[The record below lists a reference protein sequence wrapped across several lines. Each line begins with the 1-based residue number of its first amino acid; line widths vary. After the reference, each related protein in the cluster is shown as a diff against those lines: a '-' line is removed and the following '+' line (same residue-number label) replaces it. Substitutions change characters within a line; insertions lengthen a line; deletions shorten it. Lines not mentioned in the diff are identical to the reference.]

1 MKMSLGKELL
11 PKVKHNY
18 INQIREPV
26 VAHREIEARK
36 FQTRIDYVDLSAFG
50 VGVKFSDEDK
60 NKAQLQQTQDLI
72 DKLCNKYGV
81 FVQYLED
88 LDKIVDVVM
97 QQVCC
102 MALRYDERMAMILD
116 QTRYD
121 SFQRDFVARVYQNE
135 DYTKKKKRFLQKRT
149 LVKFKPAAAD
159 PENEI

>member
-1 MKMSLGKELL
+1 MMKMSLGKELL

-88 LDKIVDVVM
+88 LDHTVRSTLKKVVFLERLNDQRYQDMNNIVM
-97 QQVCC
+97 RIGG
-102 MALRYDERMAMILD
+102 A
-116 QTRYD
+116 T
-121 SFQRDFVARVYQNE
+121 
-135 DYTKKKKRFLQKRT
+135 
-149 LVKFKPAAAD
+149 
-159 PENEI
+159 